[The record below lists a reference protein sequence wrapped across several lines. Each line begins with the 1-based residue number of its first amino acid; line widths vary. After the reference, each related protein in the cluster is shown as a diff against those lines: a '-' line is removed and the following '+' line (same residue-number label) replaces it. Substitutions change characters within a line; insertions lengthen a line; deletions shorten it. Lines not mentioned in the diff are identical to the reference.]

1 MFIWI
6 AFFFALLAGV
16 LAGLYAGLLHCKN
29 RGKRAE
35 KPTQTN
41 AQKEKKRRW
50 TAKLTRLLHRS
61 HKPKQE
67 NADLLQKKIAHSMN
81 STVRRMERII
91 RNTCRTCAS
100 RRIKHTKY
108 WQKSSPV
115 SQKERRPYAP
125 PFCVDPDFGILCS
138 DLYL

>member
-41 AQKEKKRRW
+41 AQKE
-50 TAKLTRLLHRS
+50 
-61 HKPKQE
+61 
-67 NADLLQKKIAHSMN
+67 
-81 STVRRMERII
+81 
-91 RNTCRTCAS
+91 
-100 RRIKHTKY
+100 
-108 WQKSSPV
+108 
-115 SQKERRPYAP
+115 
-125 PFCVDPDFGILCS
+125 
-138 DLYL
+138 

>member
-29 RGKRAE
+29 RKKRAE

-67 NADLLQKKIAHSMN
+67 NADLLQKKIAHN
-81 STVRRMERII
+81 GVTLDEF
-91 RNTCRTCAS
+91 NCAADGKDYQEYLQNM
-100 RRIKHTKY
+100 RQQENQAYK
-108 WQKSSPV
+108 
-115 SQKERRPYAP
+115 
-125 PFCVDPDFGILCS
+125 ILAEK
-138 DLYL
+138 